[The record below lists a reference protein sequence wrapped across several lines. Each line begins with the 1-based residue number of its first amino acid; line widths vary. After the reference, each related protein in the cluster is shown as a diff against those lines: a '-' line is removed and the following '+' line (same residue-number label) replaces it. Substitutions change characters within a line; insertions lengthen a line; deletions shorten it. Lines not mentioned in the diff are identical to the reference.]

1 MKIRVD
7 KEEYERLL
15 QRVEDLEIK
24 MHGESISM
32 FENWK
37 WTRETLYKMMED
49 YFSAKCMTAVMKR
62 DKKEIIAEVRKR
74 VMDNMF
80 KEEKDERN

>member
-7 KEEYERLL
+7 KEEYEHLL
-15 QRVEDLEIK
+15 QRVEELEEK
-24 MHGESISM
+24 VRDERCSI

-49 YFSAKCMTAVMKR
+49 YFSSKCMTVVMKR